1 MSDPGPTYRMMQ
13 ALAQFSVTSKL
24 EYFVVDAFTTTIF
37 KGNSAAVVLL
47 DPTSPPSDTILQ
59 SIAAEFNLAE
69 TAFVN
74 AIDPINGRF
83 SLRWFTPTI
92 EFPLCGHATLA
103 TASILF
109 SSHTQGYEVPEG
121 LDQVKFETLSGILT
135 ARALPDS
142 KIELELPAG
151 DTTAVQDKAVIEQA
165 VRRAFRGQSQ
175 LTVVFVGKG
184 EDISFEKYLL
194 IEVDGINMEGSVID
208 SGPLVSQLRC
218 IPRMS

>member
-1 MSDPGPTYRMMQ
+1 MQ
-13 ALAQFSVTSKL
+13 ALAQFSVMSKL

-47 DPTSPPSDTILQ
+47 DPTSPPSDTTLQ
-59 SIAAEFNLAE
+59 CIAAEFNLAE

-109 SSHTQGYEVPEG
+109 SSHTQGYLPEG

-151 DTTAVQDKAVIEQA
+151 DTTAVQDKAEIELA

-184 EDISFEKYLL
+184 EGVSFGKYLL

-218 IPRMS
+218 IPRIS